1 MDWYLLDL
9 VLPNARRRIRAV
21 WDALEPL
28 RARVRAAPR
37 RTLVLA
43 GAAGL
48 LLSAALL
55 VTARSGPGDEV
66 PTNEFV
72 GFYCPGCDRY
82 FELSH
87 RQFKQLWDA
96 HEFKSSARQQTL
108 VFKCAKCGK
117 YTAVRADKPPASRSS
132 PSRKP

>member
-9 VLPNARRRIRAV
+9 VLPNARPRMRAA

-37 RTLVLA
+37 RALVLA
-43 GAAGL
+43 
-48 LLSAALL
+48 SVAALL
-55 VTARSGPGDEV
+55 LLTALILTARSGPDDDV
-66 PTNEFV
+66 PANEFV
-72 GFYCPGCDRY
+72 GFYCPTCNQY

-87 RQFKQLWDA
+87 RQFKRLWDA
-96 HEFKSSARQQTL
+96 HEFKSDPVRQTL

-117 YTAVRADKPPASRSS
+117 LTAVRADKPPASRPG